1 MFLWVIIEPCLMILS
16 MIFVA
21 TQIIFPAIMDRPLFP
36 VFRWNNRKLKHAEGE
51 LRNIRV
57 EKDVN
62 KLESEVRNQRKQL
75 KTEKRE
81 ING

>member
-1 MFLWVIIEPCLMILS
+1 MFLWVIIEPCIAVLAV
-16 MIFVA
+16 IFVI
-21 TQIIFPAIMDRPLFP
+21 TQLILPAIMDRPIFP

-75 KTEKRE
+75 KAEKRE
-81 ING
+81 MNG